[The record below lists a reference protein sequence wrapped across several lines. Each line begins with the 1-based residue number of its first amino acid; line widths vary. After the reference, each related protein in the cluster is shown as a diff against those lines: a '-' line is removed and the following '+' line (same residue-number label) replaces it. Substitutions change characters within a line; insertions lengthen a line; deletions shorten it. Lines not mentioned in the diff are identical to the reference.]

1 MVCLQ
6 EKSILAISLL
16 LILCQSVGSSSLY
29 PMLFDR
35 CTEIITTSNSE
46 IDFQY
51 EACTSV
57 IVTGSAAKDGRAI
70 LMKNRDSSQVYN
82 VPVYHSAT
90 NDTYAF
96 VAINSYW
103 MGMNEKGL
111 AVMNTAMP
119 DLAEG
124 TDYGSFNGPLNR
136 IILERCENVSEVYSR
151 LFSRTDP
158 LIPED
163 ADGTV
168 ASCVGVIDRFGNG
181 AFIEVSNTQASMEI
195 IRDGY
200 QSRANHP
207 RTFPG
212 LASGPNG
219 RDQYALDALDEIFT
233 ENDVISWQDVAQ
245 VISRN
250 VRGKEQGT
258 SQFGING
265 EVCNPNTV
273 SAMVAVSGDQRYDG
287 ALNTVWF
294 SYGQVP
300 MVSVFIPSMV
310 LDGEPPT
317 ILEDMVS
324 YTQAKDDYATN
335 SGTTYNPTRVREI
348 QEYSFAAENYT
359 FNQYDRLMDQIPQ
372 GLSETDLENTIHDF
386 IDLTVS
392 VASDMYVNQTSD
404 LPDYAVQFNVTA
416 EPSITEPISTT
427 VTVTDST
434 SSTIGTTATDL
445 IEFPSIP
452 IAITGFAVGII
463 LVAVVFVALARKWK
477 E

>member
-1 MVCLQ
+1 MQ
-6 EKSILAISLL
+6 
-16 LILCQSVGSSSLY
+16 
-29 PMLFDR
+29 FDR
-35 CTEIITTSNSE
+35 YTEVTCISDSE
-46 IDFQY
+46 TDFQF
-51 EACTSV
+51 EGCTSV

-70 LMKNRDSSQVYN
+70 LMKNRDSSQTAN
-82 VPVYHSAT
+82 VPVYHPAT
-90 NDTYAF
+90 NETYAF
-96 VAINSYW
+96 VAINSMW

-119 DLAEG
+119 ALAEG
-124 TDYGSFNGPLNR
+124 TDLGSYNGPLNR

-151 LFSRTDP
+151 LYSRIDP

-163 ADGTV
+163 LDGTV

-245 VISRN
+245 VVSRN

-265 EVCNPNTV
+265 EICNPNTV
-273 SAMVAVSGDQRYDG
+273 SAMVAVSGDERYDG

-300 MVSVFIPSMV
+300 MVSVFAPSMV
-310 LDGEPPT
+310 LDGEPPS
-317 ILEDMVS
+317 ILENMVS
-324 YTQAKDDYATN
+324 FTQTKDDYATN

-359 FNQYDRLMDQIPQ
+359 FNQYDRLIDQIPP

-392 VASDMYVNQTSD
+392 VASDMYVNETSD

-416 EPSITEPISTT
+416 EPSITDPTSTT
-427 VTVTDST
+427 ST
-434 SSTIGTTATDL
+434 PSSTIPTTNRTAYD
-445 IEFPSIP
+445 S
-452 IAITGFAVGII
+452 AILSRSYIGFLSGVIVMAIVII
-463 LVAVVFVALARKWK
+463 VLYRKMPD
-477 E
+477 